1 MTGRREDADITR
13 LQRRLREAERER
25 DEVIRRGAAQ
35 APLLDRLEQELE
47 QNRFAARL
55 FAALKQSRRHA

>member
-1 MTGRREDADITR
+1 MTDRREDADIAR

-25 DEVIRRGAAQ
+25 DEVRSRGAAH

-55 FAALKQSRRHA
+55 FAAMKQSRRHA